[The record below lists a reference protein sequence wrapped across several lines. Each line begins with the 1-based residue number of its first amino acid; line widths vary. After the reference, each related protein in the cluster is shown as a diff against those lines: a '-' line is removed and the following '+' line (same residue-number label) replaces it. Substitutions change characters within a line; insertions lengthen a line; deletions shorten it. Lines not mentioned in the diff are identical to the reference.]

1 MNFIL
6 GTAQFGLN
14 YGVSNVYGKTQ
25 EHEVKKILDTSLLHG
40 FRKIDTAI
48 DYGDSESVLGKV
60 GIKKFEVITKI
71 NPLTIQRKN
80 AFSMILSDVEN
91 SLRRLKIDQ
100 LEAVLIHN
108 TESIVK
114 ENEAD
119 IFLFLNDLKKMKL
132 TKKIGISTYST
143 EEIIR
148 LCGKYDFDIAQT
160 PLNVID
166 TDLITSG
173 CIETLKKSNIEV
185 HVRSIFLQGLLL
197 MKEGCRP
204 KKFNQFNSVWNEW
217 HNWLNKNDLT
227 PLEGCLCFI
236 NNCPLIDGVIVGVEN
251 SAQLIDIVKSTN
263 RSVRSMPNF
272 PKIDPLLLNPSK
284 WTSL

>member
-14 YGVSNVYGKTQ
+14 YGVSNIYGKTQ
-25 EHEVKKILDTSLLHG
+25 EHEVKKILDTALLNG

-48 DYGDSESVLGKV
+48 DYGDCESVLGKT
-60 GIKKFEVITKI
+60 GIKQFEVITKI
-71 NPLTIQRKN
+71 NPQNIQGNN

-91 SLRRLKIDQ
+91 SLRKLKIDQ
-100 LEAVLIHN
+100 LEAILIHN
-108 TESIVK
+108 TETIVNG
-114 ENEAD
+114 NEED
-119 IFLFLNDLKKMKL
+119 IFHFLNDLKKMKL
-132 TKKIGISTYST
+132 TKKIGISSYSSK
-143 EEIIR
+143 EIIR

-160 PLNVID
+160 PLNIID

-173 CIETLKKSNIEV
+173 CIETLKKSKVEV

-197 MKEGCRP
+197 MKEEHRP
-204 KKFNQFNSVWNEW
+204 KKFDQFNSIWNEW
-217 HNWLNKNDLT
+217 HKWLNKNDLT

-236 NNCPLIDGVIVGVEN
+236 NNCLLIDGVVIGVEN

-263 RSVRSMPNF
+263 RSVSSMPNF
-272 PKIDPLLLNPSK
+272 PKIDPMLLNPAK
-284 WTSL
+284 WASL

>member
-6 GTAQFGLN
+6 GAAQFGLN

-25 EHEVKKILDTSLLHG
+25 EHELKKILDIALLNG

-48 DYGDSESVLGKV
+48 DYGDSETVLGKV
-60 GIKKFEVITKI
+60 GIKEFEVITKI
-71 NPLTIQRKN
+71 NPLKIHGNN
-80 AFSMILSDVEN
+80 AFSLILSDVEN

-108 TESIVK
+108 TESIVN

-119 IFLFLNDLKKMKL
+119 IFNFLNDLKKMKL
-132 TKKIGISTYST
+132 TKKIGISSYSS

-148 LCGKYDFDIAQT
+148 LCEKYDFDIAQT
-160 PLNVID
+160 PLNIID
-166 TDLITSG
+166 TDLINSG
-173 CIETLKKSNIEV
+173 CIETLKKSNVEV

-197 MKEGCRP
+197 MKKEQRP
-204 KKFNQFNSVWNEW
+204 KKFNQFNNIWNEW
-217 HNWLNKNDLT
+217 HSWLDKNDLT

-236 NNCPLIDGVIVGVEN
+236 KNCFLIDGVIIGVET
-251 SAQLIDIVKSTN
+251 SAQLIEIVKSTN
-263 RSVRSMPNF
+263 RTVRSMPNF